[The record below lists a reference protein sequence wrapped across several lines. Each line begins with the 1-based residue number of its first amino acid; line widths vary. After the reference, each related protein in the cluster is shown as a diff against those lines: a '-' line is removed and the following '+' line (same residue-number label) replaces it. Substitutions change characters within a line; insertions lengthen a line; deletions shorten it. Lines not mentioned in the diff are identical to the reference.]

1 MSHAKKSASIRAYI
15 GALTILILAGCKD
28 DPPVPEAGLGAERTV
43 RCAQTTPAA
52 QGGAPPALGL
62 MTSLPLT
69 YPLDADFAAFARG
82 EVERTWQGE
91 ALSQCYTA
99 MPLDTLAPIGGLDP
113 GAPATNPLSGL
124 SYVAVIQPRGLSPR
138 DNVALDDWVRAGG
151 KLLLVLDPMLTGEYD
166 LPLGDPRRPGAVA
179 FIPPVVE
186 RWGMTVIYDEDQMFA
201 PRQISVAGLEMQV
214 LLAGNIAATG
224 TSTGT
229 GGDCV
234 IEEQSPIQ
242 KCAIGEGSVTLVA
255 DAAIFEDQDLA
266 GSGAEAIHALLAF
279 AFDR

>member
-1 MSHAKKSASIRAYI
+1 MRAYLA
-15 GALTILILAGCKD
+15 ALAALILAGCSD
-28 DPPVPEAGLGAERTV
+28 DPRDPRDPNADFGAERAV
-43 RCAQTTPAA
+43 RCAQKTPDS
-52 QGGAPPALGL
+52 QGEPPPAIGL

-69 YPLDADFAAFARG
+69 YPLGADFAAFAQG
-82 EVERTWQGE
+82 EVERTWQGK

-124 SYVAVIQPRGLSPR
+124 AYVAVIQPRGLSPR

-186 RWGMTVIYDEDQMFA
+186 RWGMTVIYDENQMFA

-214 LLAGNIAATG
+214 LLAGDIAV
-224 TSTGT
+224 S

-234 IEEQSPIQ
+234 IERQSPIK
-242 KCAIGEGSVTLVA
+242 KCAIGKGSVTLVA